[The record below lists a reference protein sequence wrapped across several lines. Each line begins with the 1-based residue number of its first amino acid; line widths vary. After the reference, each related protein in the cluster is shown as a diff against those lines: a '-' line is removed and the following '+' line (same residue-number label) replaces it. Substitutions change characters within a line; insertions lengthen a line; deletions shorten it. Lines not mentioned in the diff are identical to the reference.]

1 MHKVKKRPTKK
12 AQKILLLGE
21 GFEPKYHEAI
31 VIPFHPTEVPPT
43 IEHTTGIEVVKVTA
57 KNGEVEEIATP
68 YSTYKP
74 RLALPGKAV
83 HKKYGTT
90 YFKIPKLEPGTS
102 KMPTIYMSPKEHLLD
117 IEHHLQAIRASKS
130 SDLMDLVATLYSGA
144 ITTENISVS
153 YLLLWQILES
163 LASSESPGKKLI
175 TKDTEKSIRKLL
187 QQEGYDAQ
195 TLDKVNSILGM
206 LREKT
211 ESEIIA
217 ETLRDY
223 LHPAEGVDI
232 SEQKVEKFRGIRGAV
247 THPRLSRRLDTH
259 ELMETYTELRDIV
272 ERLVHKLVHSEK
284 ETKA

>member
-1 MHKVKKRPTKK
+1 MTLK
-12 AQKILLLGE
+12 
-21 GFEPKYHEAI
+21 
-31 VIPFHPTEVPPT
+31 
-43 IEHTTGIEVVKVTA
+43 
-57 KNGEVEEIATP
+57 
-68 YSTYKP
+68 
-74 RLALPGKAV
+74 
-83 HKKYGTT
+83 
-90 YFKIPKLEPGTS
+90 
-102 KMPTIYMSPKEHLLD
+102 HL
-117 IEHHLQAIRASKS
+117 I
-130 SDLMDLVATLYSGA
+130 
-144 ITTENISVS
+144 
-153 YLLLWQILES
+153 
-163 LASSESPGKKLI
+163 
-175 TKDTEKSIRKLL
+175 KSI
-187 QQEGYDAQ
+187 
-195 TLDKVNSILGM
+195 VGM